1 MNTGFKA
8 QLKGVLTNAVS
19 YFQDSGDPN
28 DACIKAANEAG
39 FNADQAD
46 RLVETFN
53 TARVICN
60 YKVAADKASA
70 CSLADKKIVRG
81 GLSYREEKK
90 EASYTSV
97 DYGCYKQ
104 AEVDWVVPEKK
115 EAEFTLKE
123 EPISKAAAEFSRVRA
138 LTTLRECIK
147 SAQEEARAAN
157 AMADEIAEKVAHQ
170 LSRNVSI
177 DDVHDKVA
185 RLVRAYATDDRYAPG
200 VEKVGEFIPES
211 SDPSMELHIK
221 YAAAHVIDTDDLQ
234 DVLPAIKEASD
245 FVAEASALEAYAID
259 LEKAAQVIDLLNPG
273 GQDQSQDEF
282 SGKSKQEL
290 EELLLKERIGNERR
304 RREEYDANAASR
316 AKNDAA
322 REKEQQVRLD
332 QLLQRGAPAPKP
344 AAKPSGGGGPGKNLT
359 SFLAYLTD
367 STKAQYDS
375 QAQARIEKATAGV
388 NNLRRQLILQ
398 DLLVN
403 DKVLSQ
409 ENPNAVAA
417 AFRSIHQVSPDTT
430 LNKEMLRS
438 MLRSAVQSV
447 AISPYDAKT
456 LADVDKARRQAYSDH
471 GTTKEN

>member
-1 MNTGFKA
+1 MK
-8 QLKGVLTNAVS
+8 
-19 YFQDSGDPN
+19 
-28 DACIKAANEAG
+28 
-39 FNADQAD
+39 
-46 RLVETFN
+46 
-53 TARVICN
+53 
-60 YKVAADKASA
+60 
-70 CSLADKKIVRG
+70 
-81 GLSYREEKK
+81 
-90 EASYTSV
+90 
-97 DYGCYKQ
+97 
-104 AEVDWVVPEKK
+104 
-115 EAEFTLKE
+115 
-123 EPISKAAAEFSRVRA
+123 
-138 LTTLRECIK
+138 
-147 SAQEEARAAN
+147 
-157 AMADEIAEKVAHQ
+157 
-170 LSRNVSI
+170 
-177 DDVHDKVA
+177 
-185 RLVRAYATDDRYAPG
+185 
-200 VEKVGEFIPES
+200 
-211 SDPSMELHIK
+211 
-221 YAAAHVIDTDDLQ
+221 
-234 DVLPAIKEASD
+234 
-245 FVAEASALEAYAID
+245 
-259 LEKAAQVIDLLNPG
+259 
-273 GQDQSQDEF
+273 
-282 SGKSKQEL
+282 L

-322 REKEQQVRLD
+322 REKEQQVRLE

-456 LADVDKARRQAYSDH
+456 LADVDKARRQAYSDR
-471 GTTKEN
+471 GTTKED